1 LREGLEAC
9 TMHSGEQGDAR
20 EDGLWSGFEGAQRG
34 TAGGTGRINGV
45 DWIKWIPFFPL
56 LLGRESSV

>member
-1 LREGLEAC
+1 
-9 TMHSGEQGDAR
+9 MHSGEQGDAR
-20 EDGLWSGFEGAQRG
+20 EDGLWSGFEGARRG